1 MFSEIL
7 LTKCCDDAGKSD
19 VKSSNWILFIY
30 IISSQLCLESGSMF
44 ILWHTTIQDI
54 LVHLSFNLFYNSVSL
69 HFCPIWQLAS
79 MLSMFLFS
87 SNSISFSFRWSFCRI
102 FPSVLNSTFKK
113 KENPYSWNWKGGHT
127 ISNNLSIIAT
137 NDVNKVEVG
146 RCVVRGS
153 VSVRSN
159 LARHY
164 IPAPP
169 GSCCWLLVL
178 TPRPRGGLHPAN
190 GYNFIWWCNLWALI
204 LDRERIRGH

>member
-1 MFSEIL
+1 MALEEEETPAASFQISRNKKYLYVFRNTIN
-7 LTKCCDDAGKSD
+7 DDAGKSD

-30 IISSQLCLESGSMF
+30 VTSSQLCLESGSMF

-102 FPSVLNSTFKK
+102 FTSVLNSTFKK
-113 KENPYSWNWKGGHT
+113 KENPYSWNWKGDIQSVIIGQ
-127 ISNNLSIIAT
+127 LSIIAT

-146 RCVVRGS
+146 RKVSGVRQCECEVQSGET
-153 VSVRSN
+153 
-159 LARHY
+159 LH
-164 IPAPP
+164 
-169 GSCCWLLVL
+169 SCTSWLLL
-178 TPRPRGGLHPAN
+178 LAAGADPATPRRTAPS
-190 GYNFIWWCNLWALI
+190 
-204 LDRERIRGH
+204 

>member
-1 MFSEIL
+1 MALEEEETPAASFQISRNKKYHYVFGNTI
-7 LTKCCDDAGKSD
+7 TKCYDDAGKSD
-19 VKSSNWILFIY
+19 VKSSDWILFIY
-30 IISSQLCLESGSMF
+30 VTSSQLCLESGSMF
-44 ILWHTTIQDI
+44 VLWHTTLTQDI

-127 ISNNLSIIAT
+127 ISNNWSIIGT

-146 RCVVRGS
+146 RKVSGVRQCECEVQSGET
-153 VSVRSN
+153 
-159 LARHY
+159 LH
-164 IPAPP
+164 
-169 GSCCWLLVL
+169 SCTSWLLL
-178 TPRPRGGLHPAN
+178 LAAGADPATPRRTAPS
-190 GYNFIWWCNLWALI
+190 
-204 LDRERIRGH
+204 